1 MDITAIATKLLND
14 NMGLSLDS
22 AQVSAAL
29 SGLIGDGQGGV
40 DLAGLAAKM
49 GQNGDLG
56 ALLGTWLGDGANASL
71 SADSLTQIF
80 GQADIS
86 RFAGQLGVDP
96 ATASRGLADALPQIM
111 DQASS
116 GGNLLESV
124 GGVGGLMGAAK
135 SLFS

>member
-1 MDITAIATKLLND
+1 MDIIAIATKLLND

-40 DLAGLAAKM
+40 DLAGLAAKI
-49 GQNGDLG
+49 GQNGDMA
-56 ALLGTWLGDGANASL
+56 ALLGSWLGDGTNSAL

-80 GQADIS
+80 GQGDIS
-86 RFAGQLGVDP
+86 KFAGQLGIDP
-96 ATASRGLADALPQIM
+96 STASQGLANALPQIM

-124 GGVGGLMGAAK
+124 GGVDGLMGAAK

>member
-1 MDITAIATKLLND
+1 MDIVALATKLLNE

-29 SGLIGDGQGGV
+29 SGLIGDGAGGI
-40 DLAGLAAKM
+40 DLAGLATKM
-49 GQNGDLG
+49 GQNGAMG
-56 ALLGTWLGDGANASL
+56 ELLVSWLGDGANGAL
-71 SADSLTQIF
+71 SADSLTKIF

-86 RFAGQLGVDP
+86 KFAGQLGVDP
-96 ATASRGLADALPQIM
+96 ATASQGLANTLPKIM
-111 DQASS
+111 DEASS
-116 GGNLLESV
+116 GGNLLESL

>member
-1 MDITAIATKLLND
+1 MDIIQVATQLLNQ
-14 NMGLSLDS
+14 NLGLNLDS
-22 AQVSAAL
+22 ATVSSAL

-40 DLAGLAAKM
+40 DLAGLVSKM
-49 GQNGDLG
+49 SQNGDLG
-56 ALLGTWLGDGANASL
+56 SLVGSWLGDGAN
-71 SADSLTQIF
+71 SAVSAESLTQLF
-80 GQADIS
+80 GQADLAK
-86 RFAGQLGVDP
+86 FASQLGVNP
-96 ATASRGLADALPQIM
+96 ETATQGLAQVLPQVM

>member
-1 MDITAIATKLLND
+1 MDIIAMATKLLND

-29 SGLIGDGQGGV
+29 SGLIGDGQGGI

-56 ALLGTWLGDGANASL
+56 ALLGTWLGDGANGSL

-80 GQADIS
+80 GQADIAS
-86 RFAGQLGVDP
+86 FAGQLGVDP
-96 ATASRGLADALPQIM
+96 ATASQGLADTLPQIM

>member
-1 MDITAIATKLLND
+1 MDIIAMATKLLND
-14 NMGLSLDS
+14 SMGLSLDS
-22 AQVSAAL
+22 ATVSSAL
-29 SGLIGDGQGGV
+29 SGLIGDGQGGI
-40 DLAGLAAKM
+40 DLAGLASKM

-56 ALLGTWLGDGANASL
+56 ALLGSWLGDGANGAL
-71 SADSLTQIF
+71 SADSLTQMF
-80 GQADIS
+80 GQADLS
-86 RFAGQLGVDP
+86 KFAGQLGIDP
-96 ATASRGLADALPQIM
+96 ATATQGLADALPKMI

>member
-1 MDITAIATKLLND
+1 MDIIAMATKLLND

-29 SGLIGDGQGGV
+29 SGLIGDGQGGI

-56 ALLGTWLGDGANASL
+56 ALLGTWLGDGANGSL

-80 GQADIS
+80 GQADIAS
-86 RFAGQLGVDP
+86 FAGQLGIDP
-96 ATASRGLADALPQIM
+96 ATASQGLADALPQIM

>member
-1 MDITAIATKLLND
+1 MDLIQIATKLLND
-14 NMGLSLDS
+14 NLGLSLDS
-22 AQVSAAL
+22 ATVSSAL
-29 SGLIGDGQGGV
+29 SGLIGDGQGGI

-56 ALLGTWLGDGANASL
+56 AMLGSWLGDGANSAI
-71 SADSLTQIF
+71 SADSLTQLF
-80 GQADIS
+80 GQADLS
-86 RFAGQLGVDP
+86 KFAGQLGVNP
-96 ATASRGLADALPQIM
+96 ETATQGLADALPKMM

-116 GGNLLESV
+116 GGNLLESM

>member
-1 MDITAIATKLLND
+1 MDIIALATKLLND

-40 DLAGLAAKM
+40 DLAGLATKM

-56 ALLGTWLGDGANASL
+56 ALLGTWLGDGANGSL

-86 RFAGQLGVDP
+86 KFAGELGIDP
-96 ATASRGLADALPQIM
+96 ATASQGLADALPQIM

>member
-1 MDITAIATKLLND
+1 MDIIALATKLLND

-29 SGLIGDGQGGV
+29 SGLIGDGQGGI
-40 DLAGLAAKM
+40 DLAGLASKM

-56 ALLGTWLGDGANASL
+56 ALLGSWLGDGPNRAL
-71 SADSLTQIF
+71 SADSLTRIF

-86 RFAGQLGVDP
+86 KFAGQLGVDP
-96 ATASRGLADALPQIM
+96 ATASQGLADALPKIM

-116 GGNLLESV
+116 GGNLLASL
-124 GGVGGLMGAAK
+124 GGADGLMGAAK

>member
-1 MDITAIATKLLND
+1 MDLVQLSTQLLND
-14 NMGLSLDS
+14 NLGLSLDS
-22 AQVSAAL
+22 ATVSSAL
-29 SGLIGDGQGGV
+29 SGLIGDGQGGI

-56 ALLGTWLGDGANASL
+56 ALLGSWLGDGANSGI
-71 SADSLTQIF
+71 SADSLTQLF
-80 GQADIS
+80 GQADLS
-86 RFAGQLGVDP
+86 KFASQLGVNP
-96 ATASRGLADALPQIM
+96 ETATQGLADTLPQMM

-124 GGVGGLMGAAK
+124 GGVDGLMGAAK

>member
-1 MDITAIATKLLND
+1 MDIIALATKLLND

-29 SGLIGDGQGGV
+29 SGLIGDGQGGI
-40 DLAGLAAKM
+40 DLAGLATKM
-49 GQNGDLG
+49 GQNSDMGE
-56 ALLGTWLGDGANASL
+56 LLVSWLGDGANGAL
-71 SADSLTQIF
+71 SADSLTKIF

-86 RFAGQLGVDP
+86 KFAGQLGVDP
-96 ATASRGLADALPQIM
+96 ATASQGLADTLPKIM

-116 GGNLLESV
+116 GGSLLDSM